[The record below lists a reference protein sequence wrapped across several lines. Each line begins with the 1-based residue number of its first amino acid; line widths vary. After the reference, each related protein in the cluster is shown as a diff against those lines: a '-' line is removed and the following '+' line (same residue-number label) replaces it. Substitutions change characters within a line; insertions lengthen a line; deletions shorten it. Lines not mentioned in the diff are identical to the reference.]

1 MHQKINSQTMM
12 HKILFSVALIPLALA
27 SCDKDDNQTKPS
39 ITLPTNY
46 ISYNY
51 ESNAQTQIDLR
62 SRMIAI
68 GTKAKTVRTSGVSIT
83 RQELLELFQI
93 GSPAAQ
99 AIITD
104 YFENV
109 LTGSVGYFQILEDAS
124 AGGTYV
130 LGAPQ
135 GQGGYFE
142 GRVFDENGIE
152 PDEVLDKG
160 MYASVLYNYATTFMG
175 PNMDYA
181 DVDRIIALFGAN
193 PSFPN
198 SGSANVAQPDIL
210 MANYAARRDK
220 NDGNGIYTQFKNAA
234 IALRAYIIAGSEFA
248 SERDQSITKLKHAW
262 EKACAATVINYC
274 HAAIAKFTVTNPT
287 NADIASGLHAYSENV
302 GFIWG
307 WKTIPQENKII
318 TDAQIDDLL
327 VLLNA
332 PANEIPTS
340 YTFVTDAVNQVP
352 KLQTVIL
359 RLQNIYG
366 FSNQDIEDFKRN
378 WVADQSR

>member
-1 MHQKINSQTMM
+1 MKKVMLLLSFA
-12 HKILFSVALIPLALA
+12 ILVFS
-27 SCDKDDNQTKPS
+27 SCIKDDPEIKTT
-39 ITLPTNY
+39 ITLPTTY
-46 ISYNY
+46 ASYNY
-51 ESNAQTQIDLR
+51 EVNAQTQIDLR

-68 GTKAKTVRTSGVSIT
+68 GTKAKTVRTSGVSVT
-83 RQELLELFQI
+83 RQELLDLFQV
-93 GSPAAQ
+93 GSPAVQ
-99 AIITD
+99 TVITD
-104 YFENV
+104 YFETA
-109 LTGSVGYFQILEDAS
+109 LTGSTGYFQILEDAS

-130 LGAPQ
+130 LGTPQ

-152 PDEVLDKG
+152 PDEVIDKG
-160 MYASVLYNYATTFMG
+160 LYASVLYNSATTFMG
-175 PNMDYA
+175 PNMVYA

-198 SGSANVAQPDIL
+198 SGSSNVAQPDIL
-210 MANYAARRDK
+210 LANYAARRDK
-220 NDGNGIYTQFKNAA
+220 NDGNGIYAQFKNAA
-234 IALRAYIIAGSEFA
+234 IALRAYIIAGSEFD
-248 SERDQSITKLKHAW
+248 SERNQSITKLKQAW

-274 HAAIAKFTVTNPT
+274 HAAIAKFTITNPT

-307 WKTIPQENKII
+307 WKTIPQQNKII

-327 VLLNA
+327 VLFNA

-359 RLQNIYG
+359 NLQNIYG

-378 WVADQSR
+378 WVADQGR

>member
-1 MHQKINSQTMM
+1 MLLLSFA
-12 HKILFSVALIPLALA
+12 ILVFS
-27 SCDKDDNQTKPS
+27 SCIKDDPEIKTT
-39 ITLPTNY
+39 ITLPTTY
-46 ISYNY
+46 ASYNY
-51 ESNAQTQIDLR
+51 EVNAQTQIDLR

-68 GTKAKTVRTSGVSIT
+68 GTKAKTVRTSGVSVT
-83 RQELLELFQI
+83 RQELLDLFQV
-93 GSPAAQ
+93 GSPAVQ
-99 AIITD
+99 TVITD
-104 YFENV
+104 YFETA
-109 LTGSVGYFQILEDAS
+109 LTGSTGYFQILEDAS

-130 LGAPQ
+130 LGTPQ

-152 PDEVLDKG
+152 PDEVIDKG
-160 MYASVLYNYATTFMG
+160 LYASVLYNSATTFMG
-175 PNMDYA
+175 PNMVYA

-198 SGSANVAQPDIL
+198 SGSSNVAQPDIL
-210 MANYAARRDK
+210 LANYAARRDK
-220 NDGNGIYTQFKNAA
+220 NDGNGIYAQFKNAA
-234 IALRAYIIAGSEFA
+234 IALRAYIIAGSEFD
-248 SERDQSITKLKHAW
+248 SERNQSITKLKQAW

-274 HAAIAKFTVTNPT
+274 HAAIAKFTITNPT

-307 WKTIPQENKII
+307 WKTIPQQNKII

-327 VLLNA
+327 VLFNA

-359 RLQNIYG
+359 NLQNIYG

-378 WVADQSR
+378 WVADQGR

>member
-1 MHQKINSQTMM
+1 M
-12 HKILFSVALIPLALA
+12 HKILFSLALISLTLT
-27 SCDKDDNQTKPS
+27 SCDKEDNQTKS
-39 ITLPTNY
+39 TVTLPSTY
-46 ISYNY
+46 TSYNY
-51 ESNAQTQIDLR
+51 EVNAQTQIDLR

-68 GTKAKTVRTSGVSIT
+68 GTKAKTVRTAGVSVT
-83 RQELLELFQI
+83 RQELLDLFQV
-93 GSPAAQ
+93 GNPSAQ
-99 AIITD
+99 SAITD
-104 YFENV
+104 YFETALIGAN
-109 LTGSVGYFQILEDAS
+109 GYFQILEDAS

-130 LGAPQ
+130 LGTPQ

-198 SGSANVAQPDIL
+198 SGSANVTQPDIL

-220 NDGNGIYTQFKNAA
+220 NDGNGIYSDFKNAA
-234 IALRAYIIAGSEFA
+234 IALRSYIIVGSEF
-248 SERDQSITKLKHAW
+248 SKERDQSLTKLKNAW

-274 HAAIAKFTVTNPT
+274 HAAIAKFTITNPT
-287 NADIASGLHAYSENV
+287 NADIAAGLHAYSENV

-307 WKTIPQENKII
+307 WKTIPQQNKII

-378 WVADQSR
+378 WVADQGR

>member
-1 MHQKINSQTMM
+1 M
-12 HKILFSVALIPLALA
+12 HKIFFSLALIALIFT
-27 SCDKDDNQTKPS
+27 SCDKDDNQTKPT
-39 ITLPTNY
+39 ITLPTTY
-46 ISYNY
+46 TSYNY
-51 ESNAQTQIDLR
+51 ETNAQTQIELR

-68 GTKAKTVRTSGVSIT
+68 GTKAKTVRTSGVSVT
-83 RQELLELFQI
+83 RQELLDLFQV
-93 GSPAAQ
+93 GSPAVQ
-99 AIITD
+99 TVITD
-104 YFENV
+104 YFETA
-109 LTGSVGYFQILEDAS
+109 LTGSTGYFQILEDAS

-130 LGAPQ
+130 LGTPQ

-160 MYASVLYNYATTFMG
+160 MYAAVLYNYATTFMG
-175 PNMDYA
+175 PNMDYT

-220 NDGNGIYTQFKNAA
+220 NDGYGIYSEFKNAA
-234 IALRAYIIAGSEFA
+234 IALRAYVIGGLDFTV
-248 SERDQSITKLKHAW
+248 ERDKSITKLKNAW

-274 HAAIAKFTVTNPT
+274 HAAISKFTIANPT

-332 PANEIPTS
+332 PANETPTS

-378 WVADQSR
+378 WVADQGR